1 METDELCGHGTNF
14 FIWMSCRSWT
24 KLLEKTV
31 EVYNISSPEP
41 YIIIILMT
49 SNKSIPL
56 SPQEVF
62 NGSKFKIN
70 DSSNVMEIG
79 IICMHFFCFI
89 CLAYHNSKLF
99 FFLFSTYYCTIQL
112 VYLIQIYILNNNNFT
127 NKKFTTQKYKRVFFF
142 LFRELTT
149 INFK

>member
-1 METDELCGHGTNF
+1 METDELCGHGTDF

-31 EVYNISSPEP
+31 EVCNISSQEP

-70 DSSNVMEIG
+70 DSSNVMEIR
-79 IICMHFFCFI
+79 IICMHFFYFI
-89 CLAYHNSKLF
+89 YLAYHNSNCF
-99 FFLFSTYYCTIQL
+99 FYFFLSTYFCTIHL
-112 VYLIQIYILNNNNFT
+112 IYLIQIYTLNNNNFI
-127 NKKFTTQKYKRVFFF
+127 NKKVTTQN
-142 LFRELTT
+142 
-149 INFK
+149 I